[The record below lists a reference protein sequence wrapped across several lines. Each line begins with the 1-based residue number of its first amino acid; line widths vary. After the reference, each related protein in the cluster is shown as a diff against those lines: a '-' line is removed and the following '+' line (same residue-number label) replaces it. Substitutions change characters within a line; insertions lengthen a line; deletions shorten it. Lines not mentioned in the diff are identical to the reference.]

1 MQPLV
6 MVLAAC
12 LWMVP
17 TVYAEVLWHRPSCAP
32 HPLRTYEDTFSI
44 GRVASLVD
52 VETFRAKHLKPL
64 LVPRPVGSRNHAKV
78 EKYLKSHFTNLG
90 WHVMEDVFTA
100 DTPSDGKMIPRQFRN
115 IVATLNPYAPRRL
128 VLAAHY
134 DSKLFDDFDFV
145 GATDSAVPCAMM
157 IHMATVLDP
166 YLQNRNTMKDVTLQF
181 IFFDGEEAFEE
192 WTHTDSIYGARHL
205 AQTFETNTVL
215 RPGSLGGMGG
225 DYSSADRDRRDA
237 DEDGAMPSLLQAM
250 DVMVLLDLLGAK
262 NPKLYA
268 LQQPTEALHQ
278 RLHEIER
285 NLGIL
290 NLLEDYRSWNG
301 YFQPLNPR
309 INYAIEDDHLPFLH
323 RNVPVVHVIATPF
336 PPVWHKESDNANA
349 IDYPTTMNLLK
360 VFTVFVCEYMHLDI
374 PYP

>member
-157 IHMATVLDP
+157 VHMATILDP
-166 YLQNRNTMKDVTLQF
+166 YLQNRQNMANVTLQF

-205 AQTFETNTVL
+205 ARTFETNTV
-215 RPGSLGGMGG
+215 PVAPKGGNAM
-225 DYSSADRDRRDA
+225 SASVCDRDG
-237 DEDGAMPSLLQAM
+237 DGEMDTDPPSLLEAM
-250 DVMVLLDLLGAK
+250 DTLVLLDLLGAA
-262 NPKLYA
+262 NPRIYHSQPSTMGLHLRLY
-268 LQQPTEALHQ
+268 
-278 RLHEIER
+278 EIER
-285 NLGIL
+285 RLANL
-290 NLLEDYRSWNG
+290 NLLSNYKPWGS
-301 YFQPLNPR
+301 YFQPPANGFR
-309 INYAIEDDHLPFLH
+309 HGIEDDHLPFLH